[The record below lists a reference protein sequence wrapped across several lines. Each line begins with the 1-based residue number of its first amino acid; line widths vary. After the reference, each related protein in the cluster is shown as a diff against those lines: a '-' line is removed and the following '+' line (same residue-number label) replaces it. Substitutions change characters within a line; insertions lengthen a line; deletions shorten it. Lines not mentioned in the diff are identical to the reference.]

1 MIASGEKISVSVIMP
16 ALNEE
21 KDISA
26 AIDSVLGAFLSYKI
40 NGEIIVVD
48 DGSSDK
54 TAEIVRQKQSQGG
67 CIRLISHRSPQ
78 GIGASFW
85 DGVHSS
91 RAEAVVMVPGDNE
104 NKPDEILRHLPRLG
118 AVDMV
123 VPYVVN
129 ISARGRLRSILSR
142 LYTFILN
149 HTFPPGFRYFNG
161 TVVYRKTVLSGI
173 SIRSKGF
180 FYQAEILIKVL
191 RKGRLFAEVP
201 YFIRQKDRG
210 RRRAL
215 SWRSFLDVGRCYLNL
230 IKDIYISPPL
240 ADCAK

>member
-26 AIDSVLGAFLSYKI
+26 AIDSVLEAFSAYKI

-78 GIGASFW
+78 GIGVSFW

-129 ISARGRLRSILSR
+129 ISARGRLRGVLSR
-142 LYTFILN
+142 VYTFILN
-149 HTFPPGFRYFNG
+149 STFFTGFRYFNG
-161 TVVYRKTVLSGI
+161 TVLYKKQVLAGI
-173 SIRSKGF
+173 SCRSKGF
-180 FYQAEILIKVL
+180 FYQAEILIKAV
-191 RKGRLFAEVP
+191 RMRHLFAEVP
-201 YFIRQKDRG
+201 YSIREKPVG
-210 RRRAL
+210 IGRAL
-215 SWRSFLDVGRCYLNL
+215 SRKTFLDVCGCYLGL
-230 IKDIYISPPL
+230 LKDIYVFGRY
-240 ADCAK
+240 